1 MLTIIE
7 HEDFYK
13 HRMPQILE
21 SPRRL
26 KIISKALDDSK
37 LLEKS
42 DVKKES
48 PEKADEEIL
57 LRLHTEQLV
66 ETVKHGSMIGET
78 AITGDTIT
86 NEFTFES
93 AKRAVGGTIL
103 AAEKAISNEN
113 SINFVL
119 TRPPGHHAT
128 RANAMGFCFFN
139 NIALAANYLIEKK
152 KAKRIAI
159 IDIDNHY
166 GNGTAD
172 IFYDRNDVLKISL
185 HADPRISFPFQ
196 GRISELGEKEGEGYN
211 ICVPLPPKTG
221 DKEYL
226 QMFDR
231 IIPSIV
237 REYKPN
243 VIFVAVGFD
252 GLDEDPYGYL
262 GLSPLVF
269 QAISERIS
277 NLAKEICSNKI
288 VLALEGGYKFSEL
301 GEAFIKSILPFTSD
315 YQPLD
320 SKKMS
325 TQLNSGG
332 NKNQIKDNLAELK
345 KYLKAYW
352 SIE

>member
-21 SPRRL
+21 NPRRL

-37 LLEKS
+37 LLEKPF
-42 DVKKES
+42 VKKES
-48 PEKADEEIL
+48 PEKASEEIL
-57 LRLHTEQLV
+57 LTLHTEQLV

-78 AITGDTIT
+78 AITGDTVT

-93 AKRAVGGTIL
+93 AKRAVGGAIL
-103 AAEKAISNEN
+103 AAEKAANNIN
-113 SINFVL
+113 SINFAL

-128 RANAMGFCFFN
+128 SSNAMGFCFFN
-139 NIALAANYLIEKK
+139 NIALAANNLIEKK

-172 IFYDRNDVLKISL
+172 IFYERNDILTLSL

-196 GRISELGEKEGEGYN
+196 GRISEIGDGEGEGYN

-226 QMFDR
+226 LVFDR
-231 IIPSIV
+231 IVPTIL
-237 REYKPN
+237 RDYKPDI
-243 VIFVAVGFD
+243 IFVAVGYD

-288 VLALEGGYKFSEL
+288 ALTLEGGYKFSEI
-301 GEAFIKSILPFTSD
+301 GEAFINSILPFTKD
-315 YQPLD
+315 YQPLEN
-320 SKKMS
+320 KKLNA
-325 TQLNSGG
+325 QLNSGG
-332 NKNQIKDNLAELK
+332 NKNQIKENLDSLK
-345 KYLKAYW
+345 KHLKQYW
-352 SIE
+352 SID